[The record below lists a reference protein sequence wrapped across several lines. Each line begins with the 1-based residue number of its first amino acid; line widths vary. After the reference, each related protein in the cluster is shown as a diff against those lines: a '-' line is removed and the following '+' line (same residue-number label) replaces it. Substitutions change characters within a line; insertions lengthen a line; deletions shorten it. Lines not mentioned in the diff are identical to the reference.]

1 MKKENVRVAEQQ
13 PPTEPENP
21 EKLMAEYKQ
30 TKDVGIRNRLVMY
43 YAPVVKHTIINMRA
57 MLPQNIQQEEF
68 FNQGILTLIDCIEK
82 FDPNRGASF
91 TTFIYKHLRGA
102 MLSYMRKH
110 SWLPY
115 RVRVARRSILQ
126 AQAELSHNLLREPT
140 EKEIA
145 DHLQIPEKELSRNLR
160 EIGTADMISFEE
172 LISGA
177 GGGFTAPFDGIPLHG
192 SDRFGDILEDSVDRG
207 LMEDELEGVLAEA
220 IDALS
225 PKEKQVITLCY
236 YENLNL
242 REIGEVLGVSQQ
254 RISYIRSGA
263 LARLRQALTEYLHGK
278 DEASC

>member
-1 MKKENVRVAEQQ
+1 MAEQLA
-13 PPTEPENP
+13 PTEPENP
-21 EKLMAEYKQ
+21 GKMMAEYKQ
-30 TKDVGIRNRLVMY
+30 TKDILIRNRLVLY

-57 MLPQNIQQEEF
+57 MLPQNIQQEDF
-68 FNQGILTLIDCIEK
+68 FNQGILTLIDCIER
-82 FDPNRGASF
+82 FDPDRGASF

-126 AQAELSHNLLREPT
+126 AQADLNNRLMREPT

-145 DHLQIPEKELSRNLR
+145 DHLRMPEKELSRNLQ
-160 EIGTADMISFEE
+160 EIGTAEMLSFEE
-172 LISGA
+172 LVSGA
-177 GGGFTAPFDGIPLHG
+177 GGGFSSPYDGISLHG
-192 SDRFGDILEDSVDRG
+192 SDRFGDLLEDSVDRG
-207 LMEDELEGVLAEA
+207 LMQDELQQVLEQA
-220 IDALS
+220 ITALA
-225 PKEKQVITLCY
+225 PREKQVITLCY

-263 LARLRQALTEYLHGK
+263 LAKLRQALTEYLHGK